1 MDVQLFAFLAAVAMV
16 STVPLDGEKGET
28 GSLAVGSDI
37 DMAESRHKGH
47 YKVHKAKVYVPKY
60 HAPKYYVPKAPKIK
74 YVKAKGHHHD
84 YAHGY

>member
-28 GSLAVGSDI
+28 GSLAIGADI
-37 DMAESRHKGH
+37 DMAESHHKGH
-47 YKVHKAKVYVPKY
+47 YKFHKAKVHVPKY